1 MHITNVSYAST
12 SGISAGRIDAM
23 SGASPYV
30 PASADQLAGMRADI
44 KQRSQDF
51 QDLRSSLKSGDLSA
65 AQQAFATLSQD
76 IQNAS
81 SSVGKSLFDP
91 SSPIGKDFEAI
102 GKALQCGDLSSAKQA
117 FQAFTRDIRSA
128 HRMQGV
134 GGDNGSDPGDSAG
147 QMAAAILAAPSVS
160 SSGLNT
166 VA

>member
-1 MHITNVSYAST
+1 MHITNVSYASP
-12 SGISAGRIDAM
+12 AGRIDAM
-23 SGASPYV
+23 SGASPCV
-30 PASADQLAGMRADI
+30 PASADQLPGTRADI
-44 KQRSQDF
+44 KKRSQDF
-51 QDLRSSLKSGDLSA
+51 QDLRSSLKSGNLNA

-81 SSVGKSLFDP
+81 NSSGKSLFDP
-91 SSPIGKDFEAI
+91 SSPVGKDCEAI
-102 GKALQCGDLSSAKQA
+102 GKALQSEELSSAKKA

-128 HRMQGV
+128 HQMRGS
-134 GGDNGSDPGDSAG
+134 GEDNGSDPGDSAG